1 MAENDRARCGA
12 AISSQ
17 RPRAFA
23 CIPVLILHQEPSSRG
38 EGEKEGEALCHFVC
52 GWEMPQRH
60 VAGLAGRG
68 TGPAVAVGG
77 HTATI
82 LPTFCLKAGTVKR
95 NRQAVGSPV
104 KGFYLKRSKRTTAH
118 MHVDVYVE
126 SRFKEWGAYGCG
138 CGYGYGCG

>member
-1 MAENDRARCGA
+1 MTERGVGPPSAPSGRGPSPA
-12 AISSQ
+12 S
-17 RPRAFA
+17 
-23 CIPVLILHQEPSSRG
+23 PSSSSTKSLPPEG
-38 EGEKEGEALCHFVC
+38 KGEKEGEALCHFVC

-82 LPTFCLKAGTVKR
+82 LPTFCLKAGTGKR